1 MTGGLVAAARHQ
13 GGSVTSTV
21 DTSRASAASESTPTT
36 TRPRHAFRRYVSEVL
51 GNLLDHAVVTVQG
64 HDVHPTGVRIRSH
77 SGDRPVDPI
86 VPSGIAAAPL
96 HAQLDA
102 LVRMTVP
109 MVDGEI
115 RLTARWRTSEGT
127 DGGWS
132 IPAPPHKEDF
142 AFGYP
147 LPPAPGPVDPAAGIA
162 GLFAATLGILLDAVE
177 LVADAQPL
185 AVDGV
190 RVGDRHVALPAVA
203 PETHPDLG
211 GRLELPGG
219 TLQPLHTVAAT
230 EPTIVAVARHWALL
244 ASTLSVEPDPKQLP
258 LAGKSAAGR
267 LTGFILRDLTEWQV
281 DSECHPSEIYEYLAR
296 VCNVACQFCYL
307 FGNPDDLAVARGKKV
322 IAGDEMSTRLRYFDP
337 AGKRTL
343 FKSQWEINEF
353 LVDPKL
359 PQVLRALRAMS
370 DKEFYFITNG
380 SPLLPRVIALL
391 DEVRPVTL
399 VISTNTIDAPLRQQ
413 VMNER
418 RTQTETALS
427 CLERLS
433 ELEIPF
439 GLSFVATPEFPV
451 ERLAEALDKI
461 EPLRPG
467 MVRVNLP
474 GFTRAHPYSL
484 PVDMEALWERAT
496 RDIAALRQQYRTP
509 IVIIPSAYE
518 ANTLFDDPH
527 EPRIAG
533 TVPGSPAARAGF
545 QPGDVVEKIG
555 MFTISSRSQIQSLVM
570 TLRRPATVV
579 VRRGTSR
586 VELTL
591 DPAAPTEYPYTGH
604 LIGKYVVPFG
614 LVVAPSLSL
623 GDAKVIDSAI
633 QTTGAKRPWLLTSPL
648 MDKQARTFINRWL
661 PQHADIVHYTVA
673 ANEYLGGNIKVLD
686 MATVGDLHRA
696 VRLDIARL
704 GTRPD
709 LILLPGTGF
718 NQEGR
723 DIAGRHWG
731 DLERALRIPV
741 RLLDVTTQF
750 LF

>member
-1 MTGGLVAAARHQ
+1 MTSSVDTAPSMAVPGSARHR
-13 GGSVTSTV
+13 
-21 DTSRASAASESTPTT
+21 SRD
-36 TRPRHAFRRYVSEVL
+36 AFRRYAVEVL
-51 GNLLDHAVVTVQG
+51 GRILDHAVLTVG
-64 HDVHPTGVRIRSH
+64 DREVRPTGVRVRSH
-77 SGDRPVDPI
+77 SGDRPVDP
-86 VPSGIAAAPL
+86 VEPAGDLSAPIDG
-96 HAQLDA
+96 QLAA
-102 LVRMTVP
+102 LVRITVP
-109 MVDGEI
+109 RVAGEA
-115 RLTARWRTSEGT
+115 RWTARWRTSTGEVGE
-127 DGGWS
+127 WAL
-132 IPAPPHKEDF
+132 PAPPPSDDF
-142 AFGYP
+142 TFSYP
-147 LPPAPGPVDPAAGIA
+147 VPPEPGPVDLTAGPAE
-162 GLFAATLGILLDAVE
+162 LYAATLGVLLDAVE
-177 LVADAQPL
+177 LVDGNEPL
-185 AVDGV
+185 LVDGL
-190 RVGDRHVALPAVA
+190 RVGQRHVPLPPVE

-219 TLQPLHTVAAT
+219 KLQPLHTVAAT
-230 EPTIVAVARHWALL
+230 EPAIVAVARHWALL
-244 ASTLSVEPDPKQLP
+244 ASLLTVEPDPRRLP
-258 LAGKSAAGR
+258 MAGDAPDGR
-267 LTGFILRDLTEWQV
+267 ITGFTLRHLSGWLI

-322 IAGDEMSTRLRYFDP
+322 IAQDEIDTRLRYFDVT
-337 AGKRTL
+337 GGQTL

-359 PQVLRALRAMS
+359 PQVLRTLRAAT

-380 SPLLPRVIALL
+380 SPLLPRVIDLL

-451 ERLAEALDKI
+451 ERLEEALAKI
-461 EPLRPG
+461 EPLRPA

-474 GFTRAHPYSL
+474 GFTRAHPYNL
-484 PVDMEALWERAT
+484 PADMERRWEQSA
-496 RDIAALRQQYRTP
+496 RDIAGLRERYRTP
-509 IVIIPSAYE
+509 IVIIPSAFE
-518 ANTLFDDPH
+518 ANTLFADPH
-527 EPRIAG
+527 EARIAG
-533 TVPGSPAARAGF
+533 AVPGSPAAHAGF

-555 MFTISSRSQIQSLVM
+555 MFTISSRAQIQSLVM
-570 TLRRPATVV
+570 TLRRPAAVV
-579 VRRGTSR
+579 VRRGDHR
-586 VELTL
+586 IELTL
-591 DPAAPTEYPYTGH
+591 DPDAPTQYPYTGH
-604 LIGKYVVPFG
+604 LIGKYVVPYG

-623 GDAKVIDSAI
+623 GDARVIDHAI
-633 QTTGAKRPWLLTSPL
+633 ETTGAQRPWLLTSRL
-648 MDKQARTFINRWL
+648 MEVQARSFMARWL
-661 PQHADIVHYTVA
+661 PERSEMIHYVVV
-673 ANEYLGGNIKVLD
+673 ANEYLGGNIQVLD

-696 VRLDIARL
+696 IRLDIERL